1 MRKFF
6 FILLF
11 PILLS
16 AQEVNNKLFFIDVL
30 KKFSERNNT
39 EEIGQVEKLKKS
51 YIVIAKFRSKEYFG
65 KESELISALKD
76 SVSKLGGD
84 AYYLSVE
91 LHAYGCNFDTSSEK
105 TDTHSVMYEGK
116 IIRFKK

>member
-1 MRKFF
+1 MRKIF

-11 PILLS
+11 PFLLS
-16 AQEVNNKLFFIDVL
+16 AQEVNNKLFFIDIL

-39 EEIGQVEKLKKS
+39 EEIGQVEKIKKS
-51 YIVIAKFRSKEYFG
+51 YVIVANFRSRDFFG

-76 SVSKLGGD
+76 SVAKFGGD
-84 AYYLSVE
+84 AYWLSSTM
-91 LHAYGCNFDTSSEK
+91 HGHYCSIDTSSQSI
-105 TDTHSVMYEGK
+105 TYEGK